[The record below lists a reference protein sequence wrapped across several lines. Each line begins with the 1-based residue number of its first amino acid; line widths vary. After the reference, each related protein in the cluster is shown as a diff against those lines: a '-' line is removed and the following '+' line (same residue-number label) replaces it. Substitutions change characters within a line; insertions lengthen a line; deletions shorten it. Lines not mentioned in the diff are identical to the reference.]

1 MQLVHGE
8 VHAWHGLAS
17 PDTELGVG
25 VVRDEAEGDGF
36 ADKGTESAVVCLD
49 GIVGK
54 GTACLDSD
62 MVLKIIVEAVD
73 VGKGDV
79 LECVYPS
86 EEMEYVDEE
95 EILSL
100 GGGRASF
107 FFGALAAIVDEG
119 CLGFFYL
126 PIAEHG

>member
-17 PDTELGVG
+17 SDTELGVG
-25 VVRDEAEGDGF
+25 IVGNEAKGNGF
-36 ADKGTESAVVCLD
+36 AYEGTETAVVCLD
-49 GIVGK
+49 GIVGE
-54 GTACLDSD
+54 GTACLDSN
-62 MVLKIIVEAVD
+62 MVFKPIVEAVD

-79 LECVYPS
+79 LECVYPP
-86 EEMEYVDEE
+86 EELEYVDEE
-95 EILSL
+95 VILSL
-100 GGGRASF
+100 CGSRASF
-107 FFGALAAIVDEG
+107 FFGALATIVDEG